1 MIHAETHTREN
12 LYAFEHCDKS
22 FTTQGWLNQHIR
34 FHTGERDHMLVNIVV
49 SHCDDSWVSGFPSAS
64 CFLSDVLLVYS
75 IYQYSG
81 K

>member
-1 MIHAETHTREN
+1 MLELIPERNFMLVNT
-12 LYAFEHCDKS
+12 DKS

-34 FHTGERDHMLVNIVV
+34 YHTGERDHMLVSIVV
-49 SHCDDSWVSGFPSAS
+49 SHFDDSWVSGFPSAS

-75 IYQYSG
+75 SYQYSG